1 MLHFICADPFFEG
14 EEMIKKMTTG
24 KHKGEY
30 QVRIQPINKIT
41 GKRES
46 WPVAYASNR
55 SNAKALERQ
64 MWADYEDGLQ
74 LADGNAIFADE
85 FQKYVVHKENTISPV
100 TYRDW
105 QNSATEFK
113 KYFKKTKI
121 KNITERLVE
130 QFAHDFIKQHKATVG
145 RATVIDHRVTHMRSF
160 LRNWKVK
167 S

>member
-1 MLHFICADPFFEG
+1 
-14 EEMIKKMTTG
+14 MTTG

-100 TYRDW
+100 TYRD
-105 QNSATEFK
+105 
-113 KYFKKTKI
+113 
-121 KNITERLVE
+121 
-130 QFAHDFIKQHKATVG
+130 
-145 RATVIDHRVTHMRSF
+145 
-160 LRNWKVK
+160 
-167 S
+167 